1 MKALFNS
8 SRFQKMR
15 WSEKRLELCSCCKYA
30 KIGSST
36 REYIYSRW
44 HVDRIDHA
52 VEVHYNFFNVF
63 NTLLPSVVAST
74 GEALTYYKKH
84 LTPTEF

>member
-1 MKALFNS
+1 M
-8 SRFQKMR
+8 
-15 WSEKRLELCSCCKYA
+15 CSCCKYA
-30 KIGSST
+30 KIGIST
-36 REYIYSRW
+36 CW